1 MSRDTQTK
9 AEEDKECGICLW
21 MDKQRWK
28 KTRSKQSSAFYILP
42 VLEGSLESLETRP
55 TSNMFGMAKA
65 ILPS

>member
-21 MDKQRWK
+21 MDKQTWK

-42 VLEGSLESLETRP
+42 VLGGSLANFGTRP
-55 TSNMFGMAKA
+55 TSNMFGVAG
-65 ILPS
+65 